1 MNFNKPRIAKTT
13 YLVGVE
19 GKTEDSLFT
28 LLKKYYYSHLDSKN
42 SFVKRN
48 TVNLKGGSDITQLKE
63 IAKHPDAEYVDKILW
78 LTDKDKYDKK
88 LIDKHLSK
96 NLWLKEKILIIDFD
110 PCVEACL
117 LEIKGVDKISYSK
130 EKINTDNLKSICK
143 KEIHKSY
150 VDFDCL
156 CTKINQQEISEYIGL
171 AKSSH
176 RNTENINKIIKI
188 LSESI

>member
-13 YLVGVE
+13 YLVGFE
-19 GKTEDSLFT
+19 GKTEESLFKI
-28 LLKKYYYSHLDSKN
+28 LKKYYCSQYVSKN
-42 SFVKRN
+42 SFRN
-48 TVNLKGGSDITQLKE
+48 TKDLKGGSGEAQLLRILNHNE
-63 IAKHPDAEYVDKILW
+63 ANNVDKILW
-78 LTDKDKYDKK
+78 LTDKDKYDEKN
-88 LIDKHLSK
+88 IDKHLS
-96 NLWLKEKILIIDFD
+96 NSNNIWLKEKIIIIVFD

-156 CTKINQQEISEYIGL
+156 CTKIKEQEISDFIKF

-176 RNTENINKIIKI
+176 RNTENINRIIKI